1 MKEITLSKLE
11 RQLLLYDIFTGC
23 LVTRLEDI
31 TARLPVQKK
40 MIQRDISDLM
50 DAGLICVV
58 YSRKEQGYV
67 ENGQPVFREAAAGRR
82 KSHLI
87 RLNRL
92 GRLMKELY
100 NEDIPL
106 WEKKDRK
113 DIWGEQ
119 EEYVTAKSS
128 YHELFPGLSERTR
141 QRDFEVLTRIGYE
154 IYFDNQDHC
163 FVQQFCQEG
172 LREDFGVRRKE
183 GKLVRMTQE

>member
-1 MKEITLSKLE
+1 MKEIILTKLE
-11 RQLLLYDIFTGC
+11 RQLLLYDIFSGC
-23 LVTRLEDI
+23 MVTRLEDI

-40 MIQRDISDLM
+40 MIQRDICDLM

-67 ENGQPVFREAAAGRR
+67 ENGQPVFSEAAAGRR
-82 KSHLI
+82 KSHLS

-106 WEKKDRK
+106 WEKKDRE

-119 EEYVTAKSS
+119 EEYITAKRF

-154 IYFDNQDHC
+154 IYFDKQDHC
-163 FVQQFCQEG
+163 FVQQFCWEG
-172 LREDFGVRRKE
+172 LREDFDVRRKE
-183 GKLVRMTQE
+183 GKLVRKIQK